1 MLRQRNEFS
10 KWDAAA
16 QLARLLQRFIQV
28 RTNPL
33 RMTTAAGVGALGVS
47 QRSLAQRFASA
58 IGPPIRWLT
67 RRAPTV
73 VSKFFL
79 HLHRPLVGDAELP
92 VSIGA
97 LRILVSPQDNCGGSL
112 YYSGSYEPEET
123 ACFTRLLQEV
133 RPSVFIDIG
142 ANIGY
147 YTLLAAGQGVPR
159 AVAVE
164 ASPRIA
170 ASLQRNVA
178 LNGLSSRIKVIPAA
192 ISDRDGTLTFWL
204 NRQEHNFGT
213 GSLIPRPD
221 LGECESIDVPCYSG
235 DALFAHHAAGPT
247 LVKIDVEGGEQFVLQ
262 GMARFL
268 ERVRPS
274 LAIEVHPLQ
283 LRSFGHGAEQV
294 TGFLSDRGF
303 TLARLSDGREIELA
317 ATASLGSDIFWLIAR
332 PSSRQRG

>member
-10 KWDAAA
+10 SWYAAA
-16 QLARLLQRFIQV
+16 QLARLLQRLMQV

-33 RMTTAAGVGALGVS
+33 RMTTAADVGARGVS
-47 QRSLAQRFASA
+47 QRSLAQRFAGA

-112 YYSGSYEPEET
+112 YYSGRYEPEET
-123 ACFTRLLQEV
+123 RCFTRLLQEV

-159 AVAVE
+159 VVAVE

-294 TGFLSDRGF
+294 TGFLSARGF

-317 ATASLGSDIFWLIAR
+317 ATASLGPDIFWLLAR
-332 PSSRQRG
+332 PSPRQ